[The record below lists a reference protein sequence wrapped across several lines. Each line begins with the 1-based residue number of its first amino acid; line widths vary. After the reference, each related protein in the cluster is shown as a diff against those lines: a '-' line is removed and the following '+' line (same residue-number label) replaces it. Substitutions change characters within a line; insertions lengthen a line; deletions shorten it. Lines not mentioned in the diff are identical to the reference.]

1 MSLEDKRLLSNA
13 ELERILEEL
22 DSDEEHITLA
32 FDPQS
37 DSDSDLENAE
47 NNGMESDSDSDLE
60 NAENNGM
67 EIDDEFGDSA
77 CDIDN
82 TSETD
87 LNQNPISE
95 NAYFKSNW

>member
-1 MSLEDKRLLSNA
+1 MSWEDKRPLSNA
-13 ELERILEEL
+13 ELETSQEEL

-32 FDPQS
+32 FDPQ
-37 DSDSDLENAE
+37 
-47 NNGMESDSDSDLE
+47 SDSDSDLE